1 MKNFII
7 SLLIVLSLTQP
18 SIANEED
25 PKAIVKKIFD
35 ELDMNRDNIIDK
47 KDIEKFSSKEFKLM
61 DKNGD
66 NLISKD
72 EFFEFVCTK
81 SCNEGNCECKS
92 YKNKEDLY
100 YLKEYWDRIDAN
112 NDENITP
119 QEKLN
124 ADMDS
129 FYSQDSNNDGKL
141 DSADIEKQL
150 Y

>member
-1 MKNFII
+1 MKKILISLFII
-7 SLLIVLSLTQP
+7 LVSVQP
-18 SIANEED
+18 LIANEED
-25 PKAIVKKIFD
+25 PAGFVRKVFN
-35 ELDMNRDNIIDK
+35 ELDMNKDNIIDK

-61 DKNGD
+61 DANKN
-66 NLISKD
+66 NLISKN

-92 YKNKEDLY
+92 YKNKEDLD

-112 NDENITP
+112 ADGNITS

-129 FYSQDSNNDGKL
+129 FYSLDSNNDGRL
-141 DSADIEKQL
+141 DDADIEKQL

>member
-1 MKNFII
+1 MKKLLI
-7 SLLIVLSLTQP
+7 SLFIVLSLVQL

-25 PKAIVKKIFD
+25 PKAFVEKVFD

-61 DKNGD
+61 DKNNN
-66 NLISKD
+66 NLISKN

-81 SCNEGNCECKS
+81 SCNEGNCECKN
-92 YKNKEDLY
+92 YKNKEDLD

-112 NDENITP
+112 NDGNITA

-129 FYSQDSNNDGKL
+129 FYSLDSNNDGKL
-141 DSADIEKQL
+141 DSTDIEKQL